1 MTIILKDLPAE
12 LEAELK
18 HRAQATGQSLE
29 QTAIDAVRNGLSV
42 MGLDEHL
49 RAVIGTWVPDPEF
62 DAAIADFE
70 QVDQD
75 QWQ

>member
-1 MTIILKDLPAE
+1 MTIILQNLPAE
-12 LEAELK
+12 LEAELTQ
-18 HRAQATGQSLE
+18 RAQASGQSLE
-29 QTAIDAVRNGLSV
+29 QITIDAVRNGLSM

-70 QVDQD
+70 
-75 QWQ
+75 